1 MLDCNY
7 KIATEPI
14 AANLLPL
21 MHVIN
26 ACEARSRG
34 SKKRRNLPAY
44 PFLQTGLCVLQFS
57 LFHLSET

>member
-44 PFLQTGLCVLQFS
+44 PF
-57 LFHLSET
+57 